1 MKRVCSALLLLLPLA
16 VSAATAS
23 GVRDERG
30 TSLPAFGLSVAIVGD
45 QAFVGEPR
53 GPKGGVVHLYRRG
66 PTGWKETGTLTA
78 PTGAPNDGFGT
89 VLVANATTLLVA
101 KIDGPTSA
109 DSAKGEVHVFRREA
123 NGSWAAAGVLQ
134 AATRVS
140 RADFGRAMALAG
152 DVAMIGAPRDGNGAV
167 YLYRRGS
174 DGRFMANGALAAPA
188 IEPGDMFGSAIAV
201 DGARLVVGAPGRS
214 MRKGVVLAFA
224 RQADGSWL
232 PDGTLMA
239 QRGTDN
245 AQLGSALLLQ
255 GARVIAG
262 APGAVVLAGP
272 GGGSAGAAVVFE
284 RSASTG
290 AWRERQTLAPF
301 QLIGGRFGATLAA
314 AGDEV
319 WVGAPATERNT
330 GRVYRVSLDKD
341 GGLVAMTALTVG
353 ELEPGA
359 GLAGAM
365 ATSGDAAVIGMP
377 SDGGGGGTVLFLG
390 RSATGSWSVRNS
402 LFPAPTTPVYAA
414 VKGKEVACGS
424 EGKAGAFECGNASLQ
439 SFLPISAIG
448 GKRGTNMNDNWGW
461 TDPVTKHEIAILGRT
476 DGTSF
481 VDVTDPSN
489 PRYLGDL
496 PKTKGSPSS
505 AWRDMKTYKDH
516 VFIVS
521 DNAGEHGMQVFDLT
535 RLRKVTTPQTFTPDV
550 TYDRINSAHNIVSNE
565 ETGFMYTVGNSGG
578 GETCGGGYHMI
589 DVRDPKH
596 PQFAGCFGDPKTGR
610 AGTGYSHDAQ
620 CVVYRGPDEKYR
632 GREICIG
639 SNETAISIADL
650 TDKKNPVAI
659 SRASYPNVAY
669 AHQGWLTEDQK
680 YFYLDD
686 EGDESSGQGEA
697 AKGTR
702 TLVWDVSD
710 LDDPVLV
717 TEHVGVAKAIDHNL
731 YVKGNRMY
739 QANYTSGL
747 RILDVTNPRDPRE
760 VGFFDTHPGDDGKPS
775 FAGAWSVYPYFKS
788 GTIVVTSIGEG
799 VFFVRDRTQTVP

>member
-1 MKRVCSALLLLLPLA
+1 MKRVCSALLLLPLA
-16 VSAATAS
+16 VSAVSAS
-23 GVRDERG
+23 GGRDERAS
-30 TSLPAFGLSVAIVGD
+30 SLPAFGATVAIVGD

-53 GPKGGVVHLYRRG
+53 GAKAGTVHIYRRG
-66 PTGWKETGTLTA
+66 PAGWKESGTLMA
-78 PTGAPNDGFGT
+78 PTGAANDGFGM
-89 VLVANATTLLVA
+89 VLVANATTLLVSR
-101 KIDGPTSA
+101 IDGPTA
-109 DSAKGEVHVFRREA
+109 PDSAKGEVHVFQRGA
-123 NGSWAAAGVLQ
+123 NGVWAAAGVLQ
-134 AATRVS
+134 APMRVG
-140 RADFGRAMALAG
+140 RADFGRSLALAG
-152 DVAMIGAPRDGNGAV
+152 DMAMIGAPRDGNGVV
-167 YLYRRGS
+167 YLFRRGT
-174 DGRFMANGALAAPA
+174 NGNYSPAGTVTAQNAEAGDLFGTAL
-188 IEPGDMFGSAIAV
+188 AV
-201 DGARLVVGAPGRS
+201 DGTRLVVGAPGRS
-214 MRKGVVLAFA
+214 MRKGVVFAYA
-224 RQADGSWL
+224 RQSDGSWQS
-232 PDGTLMA
+232 DGILMA

-255 GARVIAG
+255 GNRAIAG
-262 APGAVVLAGP
+262 APGALVVAGP

-284 RSASTG
+284 RSATTN

-301 QLIGGRFGATLAA
+301 QFAGGRFGATLAA
-314 AGDEV
+314 AGDEI

-330 GRVYRVSLDKD
+330 GRVYRVTLAKD
-341 GGLVAMTALTVG
+341 GSLQSMSTLAVG
-353 ELEPGA
+353 DLEPGA
-359 GLAGAM
+359 GLSGSI

-377 SDGGGGGTVLFLG
+377 SDGGGGGTALFLG
-390 RSATGSWSVRNS
+390 RSPTGTWTVRNS
-402 LFPAPTTPVYAA
+402 LYPASTAPTYAA
-414 VKGKEVACGS
+414 VKGKEVACGTD
-424 EGKAGAFECGNASLQ
+424 GKAGAFECGNASLQ
-439 SFLPISAIG
+439 GFLPISAIG
-448 GKRGTNMNDNWGW
+448 GKRGTGMNDNWGW
-461 TDPVTKHEIAILGRT
+461 TDPVTKREIALLGRT

-550 TYDRINSAHNIVSNE
+550 TYDRINSAHNIVANE
-565 ETGFMYTVGNSGG
+565 ETGFMYTVGTSGG

-596 PQFAGCFGDPKTGR
+596 PQFAGCFGDPKTGN

-669 AHQGWLTEDQK
+669 AHQGWLTEDHK
-680 YFYLDD
+680 FFYLND
-686 EGDESSGQGEA
+686 EGDESKGQGEA

-710 LDDPVLV
+710 LDDPILV

>member
-1 MKRVCSALLLLLPLA
+1 MKRVCSALLLLPLA
-16 VSAATAS
+16 VSAVAAS
-23 GVRDERG
+23 GGRDERS
-30 TSLPAFGLSVAIVGD
+30 SLPAFGATVAIVGD

-53 GPKGGVVHLYRRG
+53 GAKAGTVHLYRRG
-66 PTGWKETGTLTA
+66 PAGWKETGTLTL

-89 VLVANATTLLVA
+89 TIVTDGTTLLISR
-101 KIDGPTSA
+101 IDGPAAA
-109 DSAKGEVHVFRREA
+109 DSGRGEVHIFRKNA
-123 NGSWAAAGVLQ
+123 AGTWAAAGVLH
-134 AATRVS
+134 AATRVM
-140 RADFGRAMALAG
+140 RADFGRSMALAG
-152 DVAMIGAPRDGNGAV
+152 DAVLVGAPRDGNGVV
-167 YLYRRGS
+167 YRFRRGA
-174 DGRFMANGALAAPA
+174 DGVYSAAGTLAAQGV
-188 IEPGDMFGSAIAV
+188 EPGDLFGLVLTV
-201 DGARLVVGAPGRS
+201 DGSQLAVGAPGHS
-214 MRKGVVLAFA
+214 MRKGAVFTFT
-224 RQADGSWL
+224 RQTDGNWQQESM
-232 PDGTLMA
+232 LMA

-245 AQLGSALLLQ
+245 AQLGTALLLQ
-255 GARVIAG
+255 GGRLIAG
-262 APGAVVLAGP
+262 APGAVVLSGP
-272 GGGSAGAAVVFE
+272 GGGAAGTAIVFE
-284 RSASTG
+284 KRAGS
-290 AWRERQTLAPF
+290 AWRERQTLLPF
-301 QLIGGRFGATLAA
+301 QLASGRFGTTLAA
-314 AGDEV
+314 VGDEI
-319 WVGAPATERNT
+319 WVGAPATERNA
-330 GRVYRVSLDKD
+330 GRVYRVAVGKD
-341 GGLVAMTALTVG
+341 GSVGTMSALVVG
-353 ELEPGA
+353 DLEPGA
-359 GLAGAM
+359 GLANAM
-365 ATSGDAAVIGMP
+365 AVSGDAAVVGMP
-377 SDGGGGGTVLFLG
+377 SDAGGGGTVLFLG
-390 RSATGSWSVRNS
+390 RGPTGAWTVRNS
-402 LFPAPTTPVYAA
+402 LYPETAAPLYSA
-414 VKGKEVACGS
+414 VKGKEVACS
-424 EGKAGAFECGNASLQ
+424 DAGKAGAFECGNASLQ
-439 SFLPISAIG
+439 SFLPIAAIG
-448 GKRGTNMNDNWGW
+448 GKRGTGMNDNWGW
-461 TDPVTKHEIAILGRT
+461 TDPVTKHEIALLGRT

-535 RLRKVTTPQTFTPDV
+535 RLRTVKTPQVFTPDV

-596 PQFAGCFGDPKTGR
+596 PQFAGCFGDPKTGS

-620 CVVYRGPDEKYR
+620 CVTYRGPDEKYR

-669 AHQGWLTEDQK
+669 AHQGWLTDDQK

-686 EGDESSGQGEA
+686 EGDESKGEGEA

-717 TEHVGVAKAIDHNL
+717 TQFVGTTRAIDHNL

-747 RILDVTNPRDPRE
+747 RILDITNPREPRE